1 MSEIKKKVVILSD
14 ATGDTADKVVRAA
27 LSQFEDHG
35 ARVELFT
42 RVRDEKEIEE
52 IVDRAAEENA
62 LLVHTVV
69 NPAHRE
75 HLQHLCDE
83 AQIDQVDLIGPLIG
97 KLTGYLG
104 RASRAE
110 PGGLHKVNEEYFA
123 RIEAVEFAVK
133 NDDGQHPRNLHRAD
147 VVLVGISRT
156 SKTPLSTYLAQ
167 RGHKVANVPI
177 VMGIEPPPE
186 LFAVDQRRV
195 YALDIR
201 PEALFRIRQA
211 RLQQLG
217 MPSDTAY
224 GMRDHI
230 EKEIG
235 YARQLFEANPHW
247 PVLDVTDRA
256 IEETAAVLLQLKK
269 QRELGEARRL
279 SRG

>member
-1 MSEIKKKVVILSD
+1 MAEIKRKIAILSD

-27 LSQFEDHG
+27 LRQFEDHG
-35 ARVELFT
+35 AAVEVFA
-42 RVRDEKEIEE
+42 RVRDEKEIEDVVE
-52 IVDRAAEENA
+52 RAAEQGA
-62 LLVHTVV
+62 LLVHTMV

-83 AQIDQVDLIGPLIG
+83 AEIDHVDLIGPLIG
-97 KLTGYLG
+97 KLAHYLDS
-104 RASRAE
+104 RPRAE
-110 PGGLHKVNEEYFA
+110 PGGLYKVNDEYFM

-147 VVLVGISRT
+147 LVLVGISRT

-167 RGHKVANVPI
+167 RGHRVANVPI
-177 VMGIEPPPE
+177 VMGIEPPAE
-186 LFAVDQRRV
+186 LFQVDQRKI

-217 MPSDTAY
+217 MPADTAY

-230 EKEIG
+230 DKEIAF
-235 YARQLFEANPHW
+235 ARQIFEANAHW

-256 IEETAAVLLQLKK
+256 IEETAAILLGLKK
-269 QRELGEARRL
+269 QRDQADP
-279 SRG
+279 RG